1 MVSLDFESDNF
12 DQIRPS
18 LLVFMPFAA
27 GTLIV
32 HVQDVQAKMSL
43 ALISLHYFVMF
54 AKMATAAIVA
64 A

>member
-1 MVSLDFESDNF
+1 
-12 DQIRPS
+12 
-18 LLVFMPFAA
+18 MPFDA